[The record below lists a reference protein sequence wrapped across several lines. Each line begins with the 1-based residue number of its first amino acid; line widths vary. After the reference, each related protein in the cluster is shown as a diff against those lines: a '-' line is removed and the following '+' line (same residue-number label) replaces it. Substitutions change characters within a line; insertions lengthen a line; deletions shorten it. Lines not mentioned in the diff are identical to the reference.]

1 MSDESLAGVVYRAI
15 FNAVRAELEE
25 NVDLDGAIRDVAR
38 SIIEDRAET
47 IVKVQ
52 FRRSES

>member
-1 MSDESLAGVVYRAI
+1 MSDESLAGVVYRAV
-15 FNAVRAELEE
+15 FDAVRAELEE

-47 IVKVQ
+47 IAKVQ